1 MRVLTR
7 AERVGHHTIHTDAWY
22 DNARYFL
29 GFSKGVCIVNRA
41 EALRLLGL
49 DDDATLDEIK
59 TAYKETAQ
67 ILHPDKFAGNRKL
80 QKRAE
85 EQFKNLQEAYDVLS
99 RGGSGSKARSSAQ
112 SSSRS
117 RVVELESK
125 LRGIAAARVQLQQQ
139 RDSFIDRR
147 RTGLMLLIG
156 GAVAALFA
164 RWRIPWLA
172 GLGGAV
178 AFWGG
183 FDAFTAHRSV
193 GDLTKQINNL
203 NNEKKQILAELEEL
217 E

>member
-1 MRVLTR
+1 M
-7 AERVGHHTIHTDAWY
+7 
-22 DNARYFL
+22 
-29 GFSKGVCIVNRA
+29 NRA

-49 DDDATLDEIK
+49 DDDATLDEVK
-59 TAYKETAQ
+59 TAYKETVQ

-99 RGGSGSKARSSAQ
+99 RGGSGSKAKGASSSR

-117 RVVELESK
+117 RVVQLEAK

-139 RDSFIDRR
+139 RDAFIDRR

-156 GAVAALFA
+156 GGAAALFA

-193 GDLTKQINNL
+193 NDLTKQINNL